1 MSNWERT
8 DNSAWDACTNFEF
21 HNEFLMEDGLLLLQQ
36 CWVSYSKKVI
46 NY

>member
-21 HNEFLMEDGLLLLQQ
+21 HNEFLMEDTWVIVTTTVLGKLL
-36 CWVSYSKKVI
+36 
-46 NY
+46 